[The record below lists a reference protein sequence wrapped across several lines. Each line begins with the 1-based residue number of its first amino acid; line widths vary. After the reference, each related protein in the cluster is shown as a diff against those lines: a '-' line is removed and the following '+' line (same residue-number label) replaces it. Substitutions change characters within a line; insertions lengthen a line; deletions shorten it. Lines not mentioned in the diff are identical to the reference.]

1 MITNIKYLNASLFSF
16 CIHAS
21 IFLYLY
27 GTFDRN
33 ATQTIFISAP
43 LRVELKFESEIPILK
58 QKINKQIQSATSNK
72 NKIIESSFLESKDPI
87 QSVDEI
93 PFIHSNLSELIDEE
107 KIIEL
112 TREQQE
118 ISLYADNIIK
128 TVEDAWMKPKNIPG
142 GLVANIKLRIKPNGR
157 IIKSELIKSSGNIRF
172 DNSALQ
178 AVRRV
183 EVFHFFGFWKAYLL
197 YLYLIIKNGFTL
209 FLIFFSH

>member
-33 ATQTIFISAP
+33 ATQSIFISAP

-72 NKIIESSFLESKDPI
+72 NKIIESSFLESKDLI

-183 EVFHFFGFWKAYLL
+183 EVFHFFDSISPRL
-197 YLYLIIKNGFTL
+197 YEKEFKNIAISFNPL
-209 FLIFFSH
+209 

>member
-27 GTFDRN
+27 GIFDRN
-33 ATQTIFISAP
+33 ATQTIFISTP
-43 LRVELKFESEIPILK
+43 LRVELKFESEIPISK
-58 QKINKQIQSATSNK
+58 QKINKQIQSVTSNK
-72 NKIIESSFLESKDPI
+72 NKIIELSSLESKDLI
-87 QSVDEI
+87 QPVAEI
-93 PFIHSNLSELIDEE
+93 PFIYSNLSELLDEE
-107 KIIEL
+107 KTIEL
-112 TREQQE
+112 TKEQQE
-118 ISLYADNIIK
+118 ISLYANNIIK
-128 TVEDAWMKPKNIPG
+128 TVEDAWMKPKNIPE

-183 EVFHFFGFWKAYLL
+183 EAFHFFDSISPRL
-197 YLYLIIKNGFTL
+197 YEKEFKNIAISFNPL
-209 FLIFFSH
+209 

>member
-27 GTFDRN
+27 VTFDRN

-72 NKIIESSFLESKDPI
+72 NKIIESSFLESKDLI

-183 EVFHFFGFWKAYLL
+183 EVFHFFDSISPRL
-197 YLYLIIKNGFTL
+197 YEKEFKNIAISFNPL
-209 FLIFFSH
+209 

>member
-33 ATQTIFISAP
+33 ATQSIFISAP

-183 EVFHFFGFWKAYLL
+183 EVFHFFDSISPRL
-197 YLYLIIKNGFTL
+197 YEKEFKNIAISFNPL
-209 FLIFFSH
+209 

>member
-183 EVFHFFGFWKAYLL
+183 EVFHFFDSISPRL
-197 YLYLIIKNGFTL
+197 YEKEFKNIAISFNPL
-209 FLIFFSH
+209 

>member
-1 MITNIKYLNASLFSF
+1 MITNIKYLHASLFSF

-72 NKIIESSFLESKDPI
+72 NKIIESSFLESKDLI

-183 EVFHFFGFWKAYLL
+183 EVFHFFDSISPRL
-197 YLYLIIKNGFTL
+197 YEKEFKNIAISFNPL
-209 FLIFFSH
+209 

>member
-1 MITNIKYLNASLFSF
+1 MITNIKYLHASLFSF

-33 ATQTIFISAP
+33 ATQAIFISTP
-43 LRVELKFESEIPILK
+43 LRVELKFESEIPISK
-58 QKINKQIQSATSNK
+58 QKINKQIQSVTSNK
-72 NKIIESSFLESKDPI
+72 NKIIELSSLESKDLI
-87 QSVDEI
+87 QPVAEI
-93 PFIHSNLSELIDEE
+93 PFIYSNLSELLDEE
-107 KIIEL
+107 KTIEL
-112 TREQQE
+112 TKEQQE
-118 ISLYADNIIK
+118 ISLYANNIIK
-128 TVEDAWMKPKNIPG
+128 TVEDAWMKPKNIPV

-183 EVFHFFGFWKAYLL
+183 EAFHFFDSISPRL
-197 YLYLIIKNGFTL
+197 YEKEFKNIAISFNPL
-209 FLIFFSH
+209 

>member
-33 ATQTIFISAP
+33 AIQTIFISAP

-58 QKINKQIQSATSNK
+58 QKINKQIQSVTSNK
-72 NKIIESSFLESKDPI
+72 NKIIESSFLESKDLI

-183 EVFHFFGFWKAYLL
+183 EVFHFFDSISPRL
-197 YLYLIIKNGFTL
+197 YEKEFKNIAISFNPL
-209 FLIFFSH
+209 

>member
-183 EVFHFFGFWKAYLL
+183 EAFHFFDSISSRVYEKEF
-197 YLYLIIKNGFTL
+197 KNIAISFNPL
-209 FLIFFSH
+209 

>member
-1 MITNIKYLNASLFSF
+1 MITNIKYLHASLFSF

-33 ATQTIFISAP
+33 ATQAIFISTP
-43 LRVELKFESEIPILK
+43 LRVELKFESEIPISK
-58 QKINKQIQSATSNK
+58 QKINKQIKSVTSNK
-72 NKIIESSFLESKDPI
+72 NKIIELSSLESKDLI
-87 QSVDEI
+87 QPVAEI
-93 PFIHSNLSELIDEE
+93 PFIYSNLSELLDEE
-107 KIIEL
+107 KTIEL
-112 TREQQE
+112 TKEQQE
-118 ISLYADNIIK
+118 ISLYANNIIK
-128 TVEDAWMKPKNIPG
+128 TVEDAWMKPKNIPE

-183 EVFHFFGFWKAYLL
+183 EAFHFFDSISSRL
-197 YLYLIIKNGFTL
+197 YEKEFKNIAISFNPL
-209 FLIFFSH
+209 

>member
-33 ATQTIFISAP
+33 ATQSIFISAP

-183 EVFHFFGFWKAYLL
+183 EAFHFFDSISSRAYEKEF
-197 YLYLIIKNGFTL
+197 KNIAISFNPL
-209 FLIFFSH
+209 

>member
-183 EVFHFFGFWKAYLL
+183 EAFHFFDSISSRL
-197 YLYLIIKNGFTL
+197 YEKEFKNIAISFNPL
-209 FLIFFSH
+209 

>member
-1 MITNIKYLNASLFSF
+1 MITNIKYLHASLFSF

-33 ATQTIFISAP
+33 ATQAIFISTP
-43 LRVELKFESEIPILK
+43 LRVELKFESEIPISK
-58 QKINKQIQSATSNK
+58 QKINKQIQSVTSNK
-72 NKIIESSFLESKDPI
+72 NKIIESSFLESKDLI

-93 PFIHSNLSELIDEE
+93 PFIYSNLSELLDEE

-112 TREQQE
+112 TKEQQE
-118 ISLYADNIIK
+118 ISLYANNIIK
-128 TVEDAWMKPKNIPG
+128 TVEDAWMKPKNIPE

-183 EVFHFFGFWKAYLL
+183 EAFHFFNSISSRL
-197 YLYLIIKNGFTL
+197 YEKEFKNIAISFNPL
-209 FLIFFSH
+209 

>member
-1 MITNIKYLNASLFSF
+1 MITNIKYLHASLFSF

-33 ATQTIFISAP
+33 ATQAIFISTP
-43 LRVELKFESEIPILK
+43 LRVELKFESEIPISK
-58 QKINKQIQSATSNK
+58 QKINKQIKSVTSNK
-72 NKIIESSFLESKDPI
+72 NKIIELSSLESKDLI
-87 QSVDEI
+87 QPVAEI
-93 PFIHSNLSELIDEE
+93 PFIYSNLSELLDEE
-107 KIIEL
+107 KTIEL
-112 TREQQE
+112 TKEQQE
-118 ISLYADNIIK
+118 ISLYANNIIK

-183 EVFHFFGFWKAYLL
+183 EAFHFFDSISSRVYEKEF
-197 YLYLIIKNGFTL
+197 KNIAISFNPL
-209 FLIFFSH
+209 

>member
-1 MITNIKYLNASLFSF
+1 MITNIKYLHASLFSF

-33 ATQTIFISAP
+33 ATQTIFISTP
-43 LRVELKFESEIPILK
+43 LRVELKFESEIPISK
-58 QKINKQIQSATSNK
+58 QKINKQIKSVTSNK
-72 NKIIESSFLESKDPI
+72 NKIIELSSLESKDLI
-87 QSVDEI
+87 QPVAEI
-93 PFIHSNLSELIDEE
+93 PFIYSNLSELLDEE
-107 KIIEL
+107 KTIEL
-112 TREQQE
+112 TKEQQE
-118 ISLYADNIIK
+118 ISLYANNIIK
-128 TVEDAWMKPKNIPG
+128 TVEDAWMKPKNIPE

-183 EVFHFFGFWKAYLL
+183 EAFHFFDSISSRL
-197 YLYLIIKNGFTL
+197 YEKEFKNIAISFNPL
-209 FLIFFSH
+209 

>member
-183 EVFHFFGFWKAYLL
+183 EVFHFFDSISPRL
-197 YLYLIIKNGFTL
+197 YEKEFKNIAISFKPL
-209 FLIFFSH
+209 

>member
-1 MITNIKYLNASLFSF
+1 MITNIKYLHASLFSF

-33 ATQTIFISAP
+33 VTQTIFISTP
-43 LRVELKFESEIPILK
+43 LRVELKFESEIPISK
-58 QKINKQIQSATSNK
+58 QKINKQIQSVTSNK
-72 NKIIESSFLESKDPI
+72 NKIIELSSLESKDLI
-87 QSVDEI
+87 QPVAEI
-93 PFIHSNLSELIDEE
+93 PFIYSNLSELLDEE
-107 KIIEL
+107 KTIEL
-112 TREQQE
+112 TKEQQE
-118 ISLYADNIIK
+118 ISLYANNIIK
-128 TVEDAWMKPKNIPG
+128 TVEDAWMKPKNIPE

-183 EVFHFFGFWKAYLL
+183 EVFHFFDSISPRL
-197 YLYLIIKNGFTL
+197 YEKEFKNIAISFNPL
-209 FLIFFSH
+209 

>member
-33 ATQTIFISAP
+33 ATQAIFISTP
-43 LRVELKFESEIPILK
+43 LRVELKFESEIPISK
-58 QKINKQIQSATSNK
+58 QKINKQIKSVTSNK
-72 NKIIESSFLESKDPI
+72 NKIIELSSLESKDLI
-87 QSVDEI
+87 QPVAEI
-93 PFIHSNLSELIDEE
+93 PFIYSNLSELLDEE
-107 KIIEL
+107 KTIEL
-112 TREQQE
+112 TKEQQE
-118 ISLYADNIIK
+118 ISLYANNIIK
-128 TVEDAWMKPKNIPG
+128 TVEDAWMKPKNIPE

-183 EVFHFFGFWKAYLL
+183 EAFHFFDSISSRL
-197 YLYLIIKNGFTL
+197 YEKEFKNIAISFNPL
-209 FLIFFSH
+209 

>member
-1 MITNIKYLNASLFSF
+1 MITNIKYLHASLFSF

-33 ATQTIFISAP
+33 ATQSIFISAP

-72 NKIIESSFLESKDPI
+72 NKIIESSFLESKDLI

-183 EVFHFFGFWKAYLL
+183 EAFHFFDSISSRVYEKEF
-197 YLYLIIKNGFTL
+197 KNIAISFNPL
-209 FLIFFSH
+209 

>member
-1 MITNIKYLNASLFSF
+1 MITNIKYLHASLFSF

-33 ATQTIFISAP
+33 ATQAIFISTP
-43 LRVELKFESEIPILK
+43 LRVELKFESEIPISK
-58 QKINKQIQSATSNK
+58 QKINNQIQSVTSNK
-72 NKIIESSFLESKDPI
+72 NKIIESSFLESKDLI

-183 EVFHFFGFWKAYLL
+183 EAFHFFDSISPRL
-197 YLYLIIKNGFTL
+197 YEKEFKNIAISFNPL
-209 FLIFFSH
+209 

>member
-1 MITNIKYLNASLFSF
+1 MITNIKYLHASLFSF

-33 ATQTIFISAP
+33 ATHTIFISTP
-43 LRVELKFESEIPILK
+43 LRVELKFESEIPISK
-58 QKINKQIQSATSNK
+58 QKINKQIQSVTSNK
-72 NKIIESSFLESKDPI
+72 NKIIESSFLESKDLI

-93 PFIHSNLSELIDEE
+93 PFIYSNLSELLDEE

-183 EVFHFFGFWKAYLL
+183 EVFHFFDSISPRL
-197 YLYLIIKNGFTL
+197 YEKEFKNIAISFNPL
-209 FLIFFSH
+209 

>member
-1 MITNIKYLNASLFSF
+1 MITNIKYLHASLFSF

-33 ATQTIFISAP
+33 ATQAIFISTP
-43 LRVELKFESEIPILK
+43 LRVELKFESEIPISK
-58 QKINKQIQSATSNK
+58 QKINKQIQSVTSNK
-72 NKIIESSFLESKDPI
+72 NKIIELSSLESKDLI
-87 QSVDEI
+87 QPVAEI
-93 PFIHSNLSELIDEE
+93 PFIYSNLSELLDEE
-107 KIIEL
+107 KTIEL
-112 TREQQE
+112 TKEQQE
-118 ISLYADNIIK
+118 ISLYANNIIK
-128 TVEDAWMKPKNIPG
+128 TVEDAWMKPKNIPA

-183 EVFHFFGFWKAYLL
+183 EAFHFFDSISSRL
-197 YLYLIIKNGFTL
+197 YEKEFKNIAISFNPL
-209 FLIFFSH
+209 

>member
-1 MITNIKYLNASLFSF
+1 M
-16 CIHAS
+16 
-21 IFLYLY
+21 
-27 GTFDRN
+27 
-33 ATQTIFISAP
+33 
-43 LRVELKFESEIPILK
+43 V

-183 EVFHFFGFWKAYLL
+183 EVFHFFDSISPRL
-197 YLYLIIKNGFTL
+197 YEKEFKNIAISFNPL
-209 FLIFFSH
+209 

>member
-72 NKIIESSFLESKDPI
+72 NKIIESSFLESKDLI

-183 EVFHFFGFWKAYLL
+183 EAFHFFDSISSRL
-197 YLYLIIKNGFTL
+197 YEKEFKNIAISFNPL
-209 FLIFFSH
+209 

>member
-1 MITNIKYLNASLFSF
+1 MITNIKYLHASLFSF

-33 ATQTIFISAP
+33 ATQAIFISTP
-43 LRVELKFESEIPILK
+43 LRVELKFESEIPISK
-58 QKINKQIQSATSNK
+58 QKINKQIQSVTSNK
-72 NKIIESSFLESKDPI
+72 NKIIELSSLESKDLI
-87 QSVDEI
+87 QPVAEI
-93 PFIHSNLSELIDEE
+93 PFIYSNLSELLDEE
-107 KIIEL
+107 KTIEL
-112 TREQQE
+112 TKEQQE
-118 ISLYADNIIK
+118 ISLYANNIIK
-128 TVEDAWMKPKNIPG
+128 TVEDAWMKPKNIPE

-183 EVFHFFGFWKAYLL
+183 EAFHFFDSISSRVYEKEF
-197 YLYLIIKNGFTL
+197 KNIAISFNPL
-209 FLIFFSH
+209 

>member
-33 ATQTIFISAP
+33 ATQTIFISTP
-43 LRVELKFESEIPILK
+43 LRVELKFESEIPISK

-72 NKIIESSFLESKDPI
+72 NKIIESSFLESKDLI

-93 PFIHSNLSELIDEE
+93 PFIYSNLSELLDEE

-112 TREQQE
+112 TKEQQE
-118 ISLYADNIIK
+118 ISLYANNIIK
-128 TVEDAWMKPKNIPG
+128 TVEDAWMKPKNIPE

-183 EVFHFFGFWKAYLL
+183 EAFHFFDSISPRL
-197 YLYLIIKNGFTL
+197 YEKEFKNIAISFNPL
-209 FLIFFSH
+209 

>member
-1 MITNIKYLNASLFSF
+1 MITNIKYLHASLFSF

-33 ATQTIFISAP
+33 ATQAIFISTP
-43 LRVELKFESEIPILK
+43 LRVELKFESEIPISK
-58 QKINKQIQSATSNK
+58 QKINKQIKSVTSNK
-72 NKIIESSFLESKDPI
+72 NKIIELSSLESKDLI
-87 QSVDEI
+87 QPVAEI
-93 PFIHSNLSELIDEE
+93 PFIYSNLSELLDEE
-107 KIIEL
+107 KTIEL
-112 TREQQE
+112 TKEQQE
-118 ISLYADNIIK
+118 ISLYANNIIK
-128 TVEDAWMKPKNIPG
+128 TVEDAWMKPKNIPE

-183 EVFHFFGFWKAYLL
+183 EAFHFFDSISSRVYEKEF
-197 YLYLIIKNGFTL
+197 KNIAISFNPL
-209 FLIFFSH
+209 

>member
-1 MITNIKYLNASLFSF
+1 MITNIKYLHASLFSF

-33 ATQTIFISAP
+33 ATQAIFISTP
-43 LRVELKFESEIPILK
+43 LRVELKFESEIPISK
-58 QKINKQIQSATSNK
+58 QKINKQIQSVTSNK
-72 NKIIESSFLESKDPI
+72 NKIIELSSLESKDLI
-87 QSVDEI
+87 QPVAEI
-93 PFIHSNLSELIDEE
+93 PFIYSNLSELLDEE
-107 KIIEL
+107 KTIEL
-112 TREQQE
+112 TKEQQE
-118 ISLYADNIIK
+118 ISLYANNIIK
-128 TVEDAWMKPKNIPG
+128 TVEDAWMKPKNIPA

-183 EVFHFFGFWKAYLL
+183 EVFHFFDSISSRVYEKEF
-197 YLYLIIKNGFTL
+197 KNIAISFNPL
-209 FLIFFSH
+209 

>member
-72 NKIIESSFLESKDPI
+72 NKIIESSLLESKDLI

-183 EVFHFFGFWKAYLL
+183 EAFHFFDSISPRL
-197 YLYLIIKNGFTL
+197 YEKEFKNIAISFNPL
-209 FLIFFSH
+209 

>member
-43 LRVELKFESEIPILK
+43 LRVELKFESEIPISK
-58 QKINKQIQSATSNK
+58 QKNNKQIQSATSNK
-72 NKIIESSFLESKDPI
+72 NKIIESSFLESKDLI

-183 EVFHFFGFWKAYLL
+183 EVFHFFDSISPRL
-197 YLYLIIKNGFTL
+197 YEKEFKNIAISFNPL
-209 FLIFFSH
+209 

>member
-172 DNSALQ
+172 DNSALE

-183 EVFHFFGFWKAYLL
+183 ELFHFFDSISPRL
-197 YLYLIIKNGFTL
+197 YEKEFKNIAISFNPL
-209 FLIFFSH
+209 

>member
-1 MITNIKYLNASLFSF
+1 MITNIKYLHASLFSF

-33 ATQTIFISAP
+33 ATQAIFISTP
-43 LRVELKFESEIPILK
+43 LRVELKFESEIPISK
-58 QKINKQIQSATSNK
+58 QKINKQIKSVTSNK
-72 NKIIESSFLESKDPI
+72 NKIIELSSLESKDLI
-87 QSVDEI
+87 QPVAEI
-93 PFIHSNLSELIDEE
+93 PFIYSNLSELLDEE
-107 KIIEL
+107 KTIEL
-112 TREQQE
+112 TKEQQE
-118 ISLYADNIIK
+118 ISLYANNIIK
-128 TVEDAWMKPKNIPG
+128 TVEDAWMKPKNIPA

-183 EVFHFFGFWKAYLL
+183 EAFHFFDSISSRL
-197 YLYLIIKNGFTL
+197 YEKEFKNIAISFNPL
-209 FLIFFSH
+209 

>member
-72 NKIIESSFLESKDPI
+72 NKIIESSFLESKDLI

-183 EVFHFFGFWKAYLL
+183 EVFHFFDSISPRL
-197 YLYLIIKNGFTL
+197 YEKEFKNIAISFNPL
-209 FLIFFSH
+209 